1 MERLVQVGDWDGI
14 LADNPHGPFFGF
26 DERIPVGIEIMLV
39 PEDPAIPADMRTD
52 GDEAGVAVDAD
63 AVGLEVLDLDP
74 LAVLRQDGDFNCC
87 FRSIWGVLRDAGF
100 GKVQEGIESRECIEG
115 KESRE
120 GRESSLNIKQ

>member
-1 MERLVQVGDWDGI
+1 
-14 LADNPHGPFFGF
+14 
-26 DERIPVGIEIMLV
+26 MLV

-87 FRSIWGVLRDAGF
+87 FRSIWGFCGMLDLDMANNAGA
-100 GKVQEGIESRECIEG
+100 RYPALL
-115 KESRE
+115 
-120 GRESSLNIKQ
+120 SL